1 MRNLSFFLRFDDEN
15 GRSEPILLS
24 VAALFVFSNAVALG
38 LARDGRIDGS
48 TLLGPLFW
56 LIAQITAV
64 FLLQKYAPNHDPY
77 LLPIIGLLTGWGI
90 VLQDRLAPDFL
101 LRQVVWVVLGTAVIV
116 AITLLPRS
124 LRWLRHYR
132 YTLLLLGIFLL
143 AATLLFG
150 TNPSGASAARYWL
163 RLPIPFFTPVYFQP
177 SELLKLLLVIFL
189 ASYFDE
195 RETSLRLARN
205 RLQEKNGR
213 LQFISYL
220 APLLLMWGFCMI
232 LLVWQRDLGAATLFF
247 ILFLSLLYLA
257 TGDWRIMAGG
267 VLLLLLAGIFAYY
280 AFSLVTLR
288 IDAWWNPWPDADNRA
303 FQIVQSLYAVAAGGI
318 WGQGVGQGFPQY
330 IPVVHSDF
338 AFAAIAEEW
347 GLIGSLSVV
356 GCFALLAHRGLRVAL
371 LAERPFHRYLSAGI
385 IVLFSAQAFLIMG
398 GVTKLLPLTGV
409 TLPFVSYGGS
419 SMLISH
425 VMAGLLLYL
434 STKSRQIH
442 L

>member
-1 MRNLSFFLRFDDEN
+1 MRSLSFSLRSDDEH
-15 GRSEPILLS
+15 GRSEPMLLL
-24 VAALFVFSNAVALG
+24 VAALFIFSNALALG

-48 TLLGPLFW
+48 TLWGPICW
-56 LIAQITAV
+56 LTAQGTAV
-64 FLLQKYAPNHDPY
+64 WLLRKYAPNHDPF
-77 LLPIIGLLTGWGI
+77 LLPLVGLLTGWGI
-90 VLQDRLAPDFL
+90 VLQDRLAPNFL
-101 LRQVVWVVLGTAVIV
+101 VRQVVWVVLGTAVLV
-116 AITLLPRS
+116 AITILPRN
-124 LRWLRHYR
+124 LRLLRRYR
-132 YTLLLLGIFLL
+132 YTLLLFGIVLL
-143 AATLLFG
+143 TATLIFG
-150 TNPSGASAARYWL
+150 INPTGASVARYWL
-163 RLPIPFFTPVYFQP
+163 RLPIPFLTPVYFQP
-177 SELLKLLLVIFL
+177 SELLKLLLVVFL
-189 ASYFDE
+189 ASYFDD
-195 RETSLRLARN
+195 REAGLRFVG
-205 RLQEKNGR
+205 NGR
-213 LQFISYL
+213 LQRLSYL

-247 ILFLSLLYLA
+247 ILFLTLLYLA
-257 TGDWRIMAGG
+257 TGDWRIIVGG
-267 VLLLLLAGIFAYY
+267 IGLLLLAGVFAYF
-280 AFSLVTLR
+280 AFSLVALR

-347 GLIGSLSVV
+347 GLIGSLGVV
-356 GCFALLAHRGLRVAL
+356 ACFALIGHRGMKLAM
-371 LAERPFHRYLSAGI
+371 LAERPFRRYLAAGI
-385 IVLFSAQAFLIMG
+385 TILLTAQAFLIMA

-434 STKSRQIH
+434 STKSRQIY